1 MRPGVVQRR
10 VVSLFG
16 IAFVAGVFVWSGCR
30 SEHNLTDEHG
40 TQTQDVLSTGL
51 NLDGGEARVD
61 APRMRADTIRALGHL
76 EGDQF
81 DEELQSAIDAEDP
94 TVRTAA
100 VRAVLESDHPRS
112 EPLVRRAL
120 SRSNGDTT
128 RAILH
133 AVFDYAQGDGGHE
146 AARAIASDYMWQ
158 GLGPDYAPG
167 VRRVAFQR
175 GVKPLIT
182 DTVGRNETKARKELL
197 PKLDSTTLGRLDTA
211 IGGAV
216 LRFMASLDEADR
228 ATPLIDLVT
237 DRSASTDR
245 RIRAARILRDA
256 RLKRAKPAFQS
267 IIDRAEF
274 NPDNEQLGLPDSPV
288 PAEILKEVT
297 LGLVAIG
304 DTKHIRRA
312 KSYMT
317 GAGVER
323 FIDVLDALAHN
334 PDDAARIA
342 VKNALQ
348 DARPRVR
355 HRAIR
360 LWAEREG
367 TDAEPILNLLQH
379 ESFERQPRQTRY
391 VAAEVLARHFP
402 ERWRTQMKR
411 QLTSDEGIRP
421 ALDMLIH
428 LQATPRLD
436 ISETL
441 RVVREPLVE
450 IASNSEN
457 ASDNEVVESNAGRAA
472 RLLVPFADSPD
483 IVSVIKQSASPA
495 ARYALLEFTA
505 EGEPTEQL
513 PYILDNFYGKH
524 PGPDLFGVRMMAAV
538 AIRNAL
544 N

>member
-1 MRPGVVQRR
+1 MKPGVVQRR

-16 IAFVAGVFVWSGCR
+16 IAIVAGVLVWSGCR
-30 SEHNLTDEHG
+30 SEHTLPDEHR
-40 TQTQDVLSTGL
+40 TQTKDVLSAGL
-51 NLDGGEARVD
+51 TLDGGGERVD
-61 APRMRADTIRALGHL
+61 APRMRAETMRALGHL

-81 DEELQSAIDAEDP
+81 DDELQSAIDAEDP

-100 VRAVLESDHPRS
+100 VRAILESDHPRS

-120 SRSNGDTT
+120 SRSKGDAT

-133 AVFDYAQGDGGHE
+133 AVFDYAQDDGGHE
-146 AARAIASDYMWQ
+146 AARAIASDYTWQ
-158 GLGPDYAPG
+158 GIGPDYAPD
-167 VRRVAFQR
+167 VRRVAFER
-175 GVKPLIT
+175 GVEPLIT
-182 DTVGRNETKARKELL
+182 DTIDRDETKTRKELL

-216 LRFMASLDEADR
+216 LRLMASLDEADR
-228 ATPLIDLVT
+228 AAPLLDLVT
-237 DRSASTDR
+237 NREASTER

-256 RLKRAKPAFQS
+256 RLERAKPAFQS

-274 NPDNEQLGLPDSPV
+274 DPDGEQLGLPDSPV
-288 PAEILKEVT
+288 PAEMLEEAT
-297 LGLVAIG
+297 LGMVAIG
-304 DTKHIRRA
+304 DTTHLRRA

-317 GAGVER
+317 GAGVDR
-323 FIDVLDALAHN
+323 FVNVLDALAHN
-334 PDDAARIA
+334 PDEAARIA

-379 ESFERQPRQTRY
+379 ESFERQSRQTRY
-391 VAAEVLARHFP
+391 VAAEALARHFP

-421 ALDMLIH
+421 ALDMLVH

-441 RVVREPLVE
+441 RAVREPLIE
-450 IASNSEN
+450 I
-457 ASDNEVVESNAGRAA
+457 ASDNETPEDNEVAESNAGRAA

-483 IVSVIKQSASPA
+483 TAGVIKQSPSPA
-495 ARYALLEFTA
+495 ARYALLEFIA

-513 PYILDNFYGKH
+513 PYLLDNFYGKH

>member
-1 MRPGVVQRR
+1 MSPGVVQRR
-10 VVSLFG
+10 FVSLFA
-16 IAFVAGVFVWSGCR
+16 IAFVGGVVAWSGCR
-30 SEHNLTDEHG
+30 SEHNLTDEHR
-40 TQTQDVLSTGL
+40 TQTQDVLSAGL
-51 NLDGGEARVD
+51 NLGGGEERVD
-61 APRMRADTIRALGHL
+61 APRMRAETIRALGHL
-76 EGDQF
+76 EGDHF
-81 DEELQSAIDAEDP
+81 DEELQSAIDADDP

-112 EPLVRRAL
+112 ESLVRRAL
-120 SRSNGDTT
+120 SRSKGDAT

-133 AVFDYAQGDGGHE
+133 AVFDYAQEDGGDE

-167 VRRVAFQR
+167 ARRVAFER

-182 DTVGRNETKARKELL
+182 DTIDRDETKTRKELL
-197 PKLDSTTLGRLDTA
+197 PKLDATTLGRLDTA

-216 LRFMASLDEADR
+216 LRLMASLDEADR
-228 ATPLIDLVT
+228 AAPLMDLVT
-237 DRSASTDR
+237 NRDASTER

-256 RLKRAKPAFQS
+256 RLNRAKPAFQS
-267 IIDRAEF
+267 IIDRAAF
-274 NPDNEQLGLPDSPV
+274 DPDDEQLGLPDSPV
-288 PAEILKEVT
+288 PAEMLKEAT

-304 DTKHIRRA
+304 DTTHIRRA

-317 GAGVER
+317 GAGADR
-323 FIDVLDALAHN
+323 FIDVLDVLAHN
-334 PDDAARIA
+334 PDEAARIA

-391 VAAEVLARHFP
+391 VAAEALARHFP
-402 ERWRTQMKR
+402 ERWQTQMKR

-428 LQATPRLD
+428 LHATPRLD

-441 RVVREPLVE
+441 RTVREPLVE

-457 ASDNEVVESNAGRAA
+457 ANDDDVAESNAGRAA
-472 RLLVPFADSPD
+472 RLLVPFADTPD
-483 IVSVIKQSASPA
+483 IAGVIKRSASPA
-495 ARYALLEFTA
+495 ARYALLEFIA